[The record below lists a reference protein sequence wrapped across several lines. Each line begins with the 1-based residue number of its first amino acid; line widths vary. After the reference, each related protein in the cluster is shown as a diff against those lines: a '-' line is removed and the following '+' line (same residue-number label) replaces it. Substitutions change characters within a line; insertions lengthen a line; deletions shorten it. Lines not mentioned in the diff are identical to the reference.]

1 MKYCKNMTYMLL
13 EVYLIVLTVVLR
25 SIYLLFIEVNISIME
40 HLFQVLDI

>member
-1 MKYCKNMTYMLL
+1 MTYMLL